1 MPLRRAIGR
10 AAALGLAAALAAG
23 EALPS
28 DGLDVRLRQVE
39 DAFREGDAA
48 LLRPAFATSGKVRVD
63 LKDLTSGQGW
73 YASGQLQVLFA
84 RVFQDYA
91 TRALRFQTDGVTEAA
106 PGTAFA
112 RGRWVRRP
120 RRGGDDISETVVLT
134 LREDKGD
141 WRILEIRTSR

>member
-1 MPLRRAIGR
+1 MRPPIWP
-10 AAALGLAAALAAG
+10 AALAVVAALAAG
-23 EALPS
+23 EAFPS
-28 DGLDVRLRQVE
+28 DRLDVRLRQVE
-39 DAFREGDAA
+39 GAFREGDATA
-48 LLRPAFATSGKVRVD
+48 LRPAFATSGKVRVD

-73 YASGQLQVLFA
+73 YASGQLQVLFT
-84 RVFQDYA
+84 RVFQDYT
-91 TRALRFQTDGVTEAA
+91 TREVVFRTNDVTEAT

-120 RRGGDDISETVVLT
+120 RRGGEDISETVVLT